1 MHIPLQSGSD
11 RILKVMNRK
20 YDKNYFINKIDK
32 IREIRP
38 DISITTD
45 VIVGFPSETD
55 EEFSE
60 TIDTIKKVNFSKLHV
75 FPYSDRDGTVAS
87 KMKDKVDGI
96 IKKERTKK
104 LIELSKELEIN
115 YMNKFLGKKMT
126 FIPEVYDDGY
136 LIGHTGNYL
145 HVKAKGDFSLIGK
158 EVEVVLNEIDYPYV
172 TSEVSVK

>member
-1 MHIPLQSGSD
+1 M
-11 RILKVMNRK
+11 
-20 YDKNYFINKIDK
+20 
-32 IREIRP
+32 
-38 DISITTD
+38 
-45 VIVGFPSETD
+45 
-55 EEFSE
+55 E

-96 IKKERTKK
+96 IKKERTKR